1 MNDGMSNY
9 TLDFESDSED
19 EIKEKQT
26 KQTEECLNNYR
37 GVFNN
42 YREVGCQ
49 VHATSKFELL
59 SITGYGNKY
68 LIQIKLELKEVA
80 QTVEIEGL
88 GNYVTDRKKL
98 RLSKSNQDVG

>member
-1 MNDGMSNY
+1 MSNY

-19 EIKEKQT
+19 ENKEKQT

-42 YREVGCQ
+42 YREVNLSFLGCAQ
-49 VHATSKFELL
+49 VVMRGWKDQKIF
-59 SITGYGNKY
+59 
-68 LIQIKLELKEVA
+68 QIKLELKEVA

-88 GNYVTDRKKL
+88 GNYVTDRKQL

>member
-9 TLDFESDSED
+9 TFDFESDSED
-19 EIKEKQT
+19 ENKEKQT

-42 YREVGCQ
+42 YREV
-49 VHATSKFELL
+49 S
-59 SITGYGNKY
+59 GNNVMRIKTRAAKHGNNH
-68 LIQIKLELKEVA
+68 INQIKLELKEVA